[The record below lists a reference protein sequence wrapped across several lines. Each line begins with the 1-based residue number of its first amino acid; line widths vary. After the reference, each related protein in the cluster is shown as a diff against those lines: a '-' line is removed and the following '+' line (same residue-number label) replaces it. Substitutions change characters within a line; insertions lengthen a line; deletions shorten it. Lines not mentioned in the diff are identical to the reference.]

1 MSIFIGGPLDGHAA
15 GYLSGPT
22 FEHKRPLGRGEIHRN
37 GVKVGPGDRTEYKAS
52 VTDFYRCVEIDGV
65 IHYAHN
71 SLSIEQARK
80 EMEL

>member
-1 MSIFIGGPLDGHAA
+1 MTIFIGGPLDGHAA
-15 GYLSGPT
+15 SYVYGETYAHT
-22 FEHKRPLGRGEIHRN
+22 RNLGRGEIRRKP
-37 GVKVGPGDRTEYKAS
+37 VPGDPVEYKAS
-52 VTDFYRCVEIDGV
+52 VTDFYRRVEIEGV

>member
-1 MSIFIGGPLDGHAA
+1 MSIFIGGPIDGFSANYVSEQTYAHTRA
-15 GYLSGPT
+15 
-22 FEHKRPLGRGEIHRN
+22 LGRGEIHRK
-37 GVKVGPGDRTEYKAS
+37 GVKPAPGDPVEYKAS
-52 VTDFYRCVEIDGV
+52 VTDFYRRVEIEGV

>member
-1 MSIFIGGPLDGHAA
+1 MTIFIGGPLDGYAA
-15 GYLSGPT
+15 GHVTGPT
-22 FEHKRPLGRGEIHRN
+22 HEHKRPLGRGEIHRK
-37 GVKVGPGDRTEYKAS
+37 GVKLEPGDRTEYVAS
-52 VTDFYRCVEIDGV
+52 VTDFYRRVEIEGV

>member
-1 MSIFIGGPLDGHAA
+1 MSIFIGGPIDGFAA
-15 GYLSGPT
+15 GHISEPT
-22 FEHKRPLGRGEIHRN
+22 YAHTRPLGRGEIHRK
-37 GVKVGPGDRTEYKAS
+37 GVKLEPGDRTEYKAS
-52 VTDFYRCVEIDGV
+52 VTDFYRRVEIEGV